1 MEPYPVGHS
10 SSINMRRYLHAT
22 LGLVVIAGCF
32 AFAGEAR
39 AQDPPAQTYRTING
53 IALKAFVFPAEKPA
67 AAPAP
72 AILMFHGGGWV
83 AGAPDWVFVSARRFA
98 ALGYVAIPIEYRLS
112 SDTITPI
119 DAFADV
125 CDSFRWAR
133 REAARLGIDRNRVA
147 AYGVSAGGH
156 LAGLA
161 ATAGCGNTEGAF
173 GTGGPDA
180 LVLWSPALDL
190 SRDGHFGRLLRGRGT
205 SAAYSPVEHVRA
217 KMPPVSI
224 VHGEKDTLTPFSGAK
239 LFCDRVAATGAR
251 CELNAYPDVGHLL
264 TRNLANQEDDFD
276 PDPAKRDDGVAKQLA
291 FLRELWR
298 R

>member
-1 MEPYPVGHS
+1 MG
-10 SSINMRRYLHAT
+10 MRRHPFAT
-22 LGLVVIAGCF
+22 LVLVVIAGCV
-32 AFAGEAR
+32 ALGAVDAS
-39 AQDPPAQTYRTING
+39 AQDPPAQTYRTVNG
-53 IALKAFVFPAEKPA
+53 AALKAFVFPPAEKPA
-67 AAPAP
+67 GPAP

-83 AGAPDWVFVSARRFA
+83 AGAPDWVFVSAKRFA

-133 REAARLGIDRNRVA
+133 REAARLGIDPARVA
-147 AYGVSAGGH
+147 GYGVSAGGH

-161 ATAGCGNTEGAF
+161 ATVGCGSTEGAF

-190 SRDGHFGRLLRGRGT
+190 SRDGHFLRLLRGGGT
-205 SAAYSPVEHVRA
+205 AAAYSPVEHVRA

-224 VHGEKDTLTPFSGAK
+224 VHGEKDTLTPLSGAK
-239 LFCDRVAATGAR
+239 LFCDRVVATGAR
-251 CELNAYPDVGHLL
+251 CELNTYPGVGHLL

-276 PDPAKRDDGVAKQLA
+276 PDPVKRDDGVAKQLT